1 MNKKFYSV
9 SEVVEIIGNIS
20 KGNVYRLI
28 KKGEIPAMYI
38 GQRPFIPCS
47 WGGEQAR
54 RSRCMATK
62 GCCPQVTHNGET
74 CVG

>member
-28 KKGEIPAMYI
+28 KRGDIPAMYI

-47 WGGEQAR
+47 WVASKLAEADAWQQ
-54 RSRCMATK
+54 K
-62 GCCPQVTHNGET
+62 ET
-74 CVG
+74 AASKA

>member
-47 WGGEQAR
+47 WVASKFAEADAWQQKDAAA
-54 RSRCMATK
+54 SNA
-62 GCCPQVTHNGET
+62 
-74 CVG
+74 

>member
-9 SEVVEIIGNIS
+9 AEVVEIIGNIS

-28 KKGEIPAMYI
+28 KRGEIPAMYI

-47 WGGEQAR
+47 WVASKLAEADAWQQKDAAI
-54 RSRCMATK
+54 SK
-62 GCCPQVTHNGET
+62 V
-74 CVG
+74 

>member
-1 MNKKFYSV
+1 MTKKFYSV

-28 KKGEIPAMYI
+28 KRGDIPAMYI

-47 WGGEQAR
+47 WVASKLAEADAWQQ
-54 RSRCMATK
+54 K
-62 GCCPQVTHNGET
+62 ET
-74 CVG
+74 AASKA